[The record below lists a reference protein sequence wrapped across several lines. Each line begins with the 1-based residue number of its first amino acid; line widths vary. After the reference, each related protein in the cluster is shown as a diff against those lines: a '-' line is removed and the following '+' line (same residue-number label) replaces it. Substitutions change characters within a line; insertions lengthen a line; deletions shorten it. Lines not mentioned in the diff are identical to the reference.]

1 MSEFLLDVISWM
13 FPPFLVYLI
22 HPIFMG
28 MVIPSRLKRWWH
40 IVLLAAFISLFNLPK
55 AIWGIYS
62 VPANV
67 FRILSIPVL
76 HIAVPLLFFEGAV
89 WKRLMTNLLMFTGQI
104 VGEGVAVWTVT
115 TPANIRVENVVT
127 QSFGDAVIYAVVAMF
142 CNALFN
148 CLMVIFARSLQARGF
163 SRVYIPTIFI
173 VLGLWGMFYAYISD
187 TNGLLCCICMVLA
200 GGAGIALLHYVVSLE
215 NKAALEEE
223 LRSTRHAMEL
233 EQIHY
238 KSVEERREELAR
250 IRHDFNNQLAA
261 IGYLIRMEET
271 ADAEKMIR
279 QLSEDIEDTRE
290 NPYCAIPVV
299 NAVLSEKEVV
309 CREKDILL
317 QTELDIP
324 YTLSVEPLHL
334 CSIFA
339 NLLDNAIRG
348 AEECGRKP
356 SSISLTSAVAGDYLL
371 IKTVNPA
378 NPPQTP
384 KPGHGYGSRILA
396 ELAEQYEGS
405 FQSSYENGVYTAVV
419 SLLIG
424 NET

>member
-1 MSEFLLDVISWM
+1 MSEFLFDVISWLC
-13 FPPFLVYLI
+13 PPFLVYLI

-28 MVIPSRLKRWWH
+28 MVIPSRLKRWWQ
-40 IVLLAAFISLFNLPK
+40 IVLLAAFVSLFNLPK

-62 VPANV
+62 VPANI
-67 FRILSIPVL
+67 FRIISLPVL
-76 HIAVPLLFFEGAV
+76 QIAVPLLFFEGPV
-89 WKRLMTNLLMFTGQI
+89 WKRLLTNFLMFSGQI

-115 TPANIRVENVVT
+115 SPSNVRVENVVT
-127 QSFGDAVIYAVVAMF
+127 QSFGDAVIYTVVAMF

-163 SRVYIPTIFI
+163 SREYIPTIFI
-173 VLGLWGMFYAYISD
+173 VFGLWGMFYTYISD
-187 TNGLLCCICMVLA
+187 ANGLFCCVCMVLA
-200 GGAGIALLHYVVSLE
+200 GGATIALLHYVVSLE

-223 LRSTRHAMEL
+223 LRDTRHRMAL
-233 EQIHY
+233 EQAHY
-238 KSVEERREELAR
+238 KAVEVRQEELAR

-261 IGYLIRMEET
+261 ISLLIGTDGEG
-271 ADAEKMIR
+271 DAQQMIR
-279 QLSEDIEDTRE
+279 QLGKDIADTRE

-299 NAVLSEKEVV
+299 NAVLSEKEKL
-309 CREKDILL
+309 CQEKGIGFY
-317 QTELDIP
+317 TELDIP
-324 YTLSVEPLHL
+324 RDLTVEPLHL

-339 NLLDNAIRG
+339 NLSDNAIRG

-419 SLLIG
+419 SLLVG

>member
-1 MSEFLLDVISWM
+1 MSKFLIDVISWL

-76 HIAVPLLFFEGAV
+76 HIAVPLLFFEGPV
-89 WKRLMTNLLMFTGQI
+89 WKRLMTNLLMFTGQV

-115 TPANIRVENVVT
+115 TPVNVRVENVVT

-173 VLGLWGMFYAYISD
+173 VFGLWGMFYAYISD
-187 TNGLLCCICMVLA
+187 ANGLFCCICLVLA

-223 LRSTRHAMEL
+223 LRDTRHRMAL
-233 EQIHY
+233 EQAHY
-238 KSVEERREELAR
+238 KAVEVRQEELAR

-271 ADAEKMIR
+271 SDAEKMIR
-279 QLSEDIEDTRE
+279 QLSADIEDTRE

-299 NAVLSEKEVV
+299 NAVLSEKDKLCQGKE
-309 CREKDILL
+309 IGFY
-317 QTELDIP
+317 TELDIP
-324 YTLSVEPLHL
+324 RDLAVEPLHL

-348 AEECGRKP
+348 AETCGRAP
-356 SSISLTSAVAGDYLL
+356 ATIELASAIAGDYLL
-371 IKTVNPA
+371 IKTVNPSQ
-378 NPPQTP
+378 PPQ
-384 KPGHGYGSRILA
+384 KPAEGHGYGSRILK
-396 ELAEQYEGS
+396 ELAEQYDGNY
-405 FQSSYENGVYTAVV
+405 QTSYENGVYTAVV
-419 SLLIG
+419 SLLMK
-424 NET
+424 E

>member
-1 MSEFLLDVISWM
+1 
-13 FPPFLVYLI
+13 
-22 HPIFMG
+22 
-28 MVIPSRLKRWWH
+28 
-40 IVLLAAFISLFNLPK
+40 
-55 AIWGIYS
+55 
-62 VPANV
+62 
-67 FRILSIPVL
+67 
-76 HIAVPLLFFEGAV
+76 
-89 WKRLMTNLLMFTGQI
+89 
-104 VGEGVAVWTVT
+104 
-115 TPANIRVENVVT
+115 
-127 QSFGDAVIYAVVAMF
+127 
-142 CNALFN
+142 
-148 CLMVIFARSLQARGF
+148 
-163 SRVYIPTIFI
+163 
-173 VLGLWGMFYAYISD
+173 
-187 TNGLLCCICMVLA
+187 MVLS
-200 GGAGIALLHYVVSLE
+200 GGAIIALLHYVVSLE
-215 NKAALEEE
+215 NKAALEDE

-279 QLSEDIEDTRE
+279 QLSADIEDTRE

-299 NAVLSEKEVV
+299 NAVLSEKETV
-309 CREKDILL
+309 CREKGVLL

-324 YTLSVEPLHL
+324 YPLSVEPLHL

-356 SSISLTSAVAGDYLL
+356 SRISLTSAVAGDYLM

-378 NPPQTP
+378 NPPKMP

-396 ELAEQYEGS
+396 EVAEQYEGS
-405 FQSSYENGVYTAVV
+405 FQSGYENGMYTAVV
-419 SLLIG
+419 SLLVG